1 MNIQAINPSFQG
13 KRDRVD
19 AFINMDDNK
28 LRQMAYVKTVNNFDE
43 KKSRRVTNALFYA
56 APIAAGLGVA
66 LLSGGNTKIFSKE
79 VTGLAARA
87 AKGLKVAAVWT
98 AALGAI
104 DLLGFAKNKLS
115 QKSPNVRKFDR
126 EHPFMSMAAMIA
138 AGFGMIALVNK
149 GAAKLAKVKA
159 PKFMQ
164 TATEKV
170 AKFLNNNK
178 LIGSAKAGVKRLLAK
193 TPSALKEFGKTALSW
208 APTALLFGGLLHSI
222 SSNNAENKE
231 FAKNYNDLREKQ
243 TRLTR
248 ARMAELTVENDFYKL
263 DPKNR
268 EDVELLKDPMMNL

>member
-1 MNIQAINPSFQG
+1 MNIQAINPGFQG
-13 KRDRVD
+13 KRDRID
-19 AFINMDDNK
+19 AFVNMDDNK

-56 APIAAGLGVA
+56 APLAAGLATAV
-66 LLSGGNTKIFSKE
+66 LSGGNTKIFSKE
-79 VTGLAARA
+79 VTGIAARA

-104 DLLGFAKNKLS
+104 DLLGFAKNKLA
-115 QKSPNVRKFDR
+115 QKSPEVRKFDR

-149 GAAKLAKVKA
+149 GAAKLAKIEA

-193 TPSALKEFGKTALSW
+193 TPSALKEAGKTALSW
-208 APTALLFGGLLHSI
+208 APTAFLFGGLLHSI
-222 SSNNAENKE
+222 SSSNAESRE
-231 FAKNYNDLREKQ
+231 FAKNYADLREKQ
-243 TRLTR
+243 ACLTR
-248 ARMAELTVENDFYKL
+248 ARIAELTVENDFLKQ

-268 EDVELLKDPMMNL
+268 EDSELLKDPMMDL